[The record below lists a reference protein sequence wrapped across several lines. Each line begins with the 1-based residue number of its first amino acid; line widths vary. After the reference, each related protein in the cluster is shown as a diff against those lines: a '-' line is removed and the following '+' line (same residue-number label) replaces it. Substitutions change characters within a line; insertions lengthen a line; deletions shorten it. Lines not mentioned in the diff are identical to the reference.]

1 MTLKKFYKDPDDR
14 KRYTLD
20 YTDWLDLTE
29 SVSSCVFAV
38 TPVEAGGLEVD
49 ASSIVANKTVVFY
62 VALGNADTDYTVEAT
77 MTSDAG
83 QVKQDTLTYLVRSV

>member
-29 SVSSCVFAV
+29 SVSSCVFAI
-38 TPVEAGGLEVD
+38 TPVEVGGLVVD
-49 ASSIVANKTVVFY
+49 ASAIVDSKTVVFY
-62 VALGNADTDYTVEAT
+62 VALGNADTDYIVEAT

-83 QVKQDTLTYLVRSV
+83 QVKQDTLTYIVRSV